1 MNSDFLEILKQSNG
15 NEENFKK
22 LIMQNKNIINKEFK
36 TIIGSKEY
44 TYSPLTYCL
53 DQKLSE
59 LSIFLIEQGANI
71 NYKTSPNEDYP
82 LLIACRYGLEKVV
95 KKLLMNKTIDINCL
109 NKKNET
115 WYSILLTN
123 LNVTIYNLMQEYI
136 KKKII
141 FNNLSVDFPLEY
153 NNNFINTEISKY
165 IFLILFITEIYFTNS
180 YRNKTG
186 NLIPKLIINLDR
198 LNEYN
203 TKNEIIVLNKK
214 INELLKKIKKLE
226 NEVIILYN

>member
-1 MNSDFLEILKQSNG
+1 MNTQFLDILKQSNG
-15 NEENFKK
+15 NEEYFKR
-22 LIMQNKNIINKEFK
+22 LIIQNKNIINKDFK
-36 TIIGSKEY
+36 IIVDSKEY

-53 DQKLSE
+53 DQKLSD
-59 LSIFLIEQGANI
+59 LSIILIEQGANI

-136 KKKII
+136 KSKNKKDDKSKIDDKNNNKKKKII
-141 FNNLSVDFPLEY
+141 NNKKKIILNNLSFDFPLEY
-153 NNNFINTEISKY
+153 NKNFINTEISKF
-165 IFLILFITEIYFTNS
+165 IF
-180 YRNKTG
+180 
-186 NLIPKLIINLDR
+186 
-198 LNEYN
+198 
-203 TKNEIIVLNKK
+203 
-214 INELLKKIKKLE
+214 
-226 NEVIILYN
+226 